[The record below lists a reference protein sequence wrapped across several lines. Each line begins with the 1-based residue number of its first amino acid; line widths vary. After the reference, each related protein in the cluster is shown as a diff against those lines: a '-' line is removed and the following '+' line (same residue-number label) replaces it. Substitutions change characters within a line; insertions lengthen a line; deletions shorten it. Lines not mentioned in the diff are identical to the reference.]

1 MDQLN
6 VTTSEHGFALDGDTV
21 LQFRVRMSSD
31 DARLKARFEA
41 EGLRWMPDLGCY
53 LLDAAPSDAA
63 MAIASIDTIAARLA
77 SMYGGLLLEGQ
88 HLGEVA
94 DRVADVC
101 AGIEAA
107 ALPILTLDATQTRL
121 LQRFE
126 ACVAQHKYSP
136 KTLRNY
142 KNAFRCF
149 LLAISPQL
157 PLELNKQAVEAWLA
171 QETSARKRS
180 TALQNTLINALKF
193 YYVAV
198 EGRPSGGYVFAR
210 PKSSVS
216 APMTL
221 SKAEV
226 QALLAHTANLKHR
239 CLLLLAYGTGLRLKE
254 LLGLRRSDV
263 HFECMTITIAA
274 PSGKKNREVPLS
286 PKLVEG
292 MRAYLLECNPQ
303 RWLFEGERFGE
314 PYSERSAQM
323 VVKHAADRAGLQR
336 AISMNMLRNSFA
348 THQLEAGIA
357 VEAVQDLMGH
367 DSIRTTGRYAH
378 IARRRMP
385 SSPADSLEF

>member
-1 MDQLN
+1 MDQLE
-6 VTTSEHGFALDGDTV
+6 VKTSPQGFALDGDTA
-21 LQFRVRMSSD
+21 LQFRVRMGHD

-41 EGLRWMPDLGCY
+41 EGLRWMPDLGYY
-53 LLDAAPSDAA
+53 LLDAAPCDAA
-63 MAIASIDTIAARLA
+63 MAIASIDAIAARLA
-77 SMYGGLLLEGQ
+77 GIFGGLVPEGQ
-88 HLGEVA
+88 SLGEIA

-101 AGIEAA
+101 NGIETA
-107 ALPILTLDATQTRL
+107 ALPSLKLSATQL
-121 LQRFE
+121 EILQRFE
-126 ACVAQHKYSP
+126 ACVAQHQYSP

-142 KNAFRCF
+142 KNAFRSF
-149 LLAISPQL
+149 LVAISPRL
-157 PLELNKQAVEAWLA
+157 PLDLSKQAVEAWLTQA
-171 QETSARKRS
+171 TATGKRS

-198 EGRPSGGYVFAR
+198 EGRPSGGYVFER
-210 PKSSVS
+210 PKSNVA
-216 APMTL
+216 APKSLT
-221 SKAEV
+221 KAEV
-226 QALLAHTANLKHR
+226 QALLTHTTNLKHR

-263 HFECMTITIAA
+263 HFEGMRVTIAA
-274 PSGKKNREVPLS
+274 APGKKKREVPLS
-286 PKLVEG
+286 PKLVQG

-303 RWLFEGERFGE
+303 CWLFEGERFGE

-336 AISMNMLRNSFA
+336 AVSMNMLRNSFA

-378 IARRRMP
+378 VARRRMP
-385 SSPADSLEF
+385 ASPADSLEF